1 MMAHDL
7 ADLTIAELS
16 GLLQRRELSPV
27 AVTRAA
33 LERVDALN
41 PQLNAFISVQAEAAL
56 SAARKAEEEI
66 SNGSYRGPLHGVPMA
81 VKDLYYTAGI
91 ATTCGS
97 EAFADFVPEMDATVV
112 TRLRDAGAVLLGKLN
127 LNEIALGTTGL
138 NKHFGPAR
146 NPWNTDHMPGGSSS
160 GSGVAVSAGMV
171 YGAVGSDTGG
181 SIRIPAALCGIT
193 GLKPTFGLVSLQGA
207 LPLSWSLDH
216 GGPMARTAKDCS
228 LLLQAMAGYDSGYDA
243 SIRGP
248 DVDYAQLLRRDLK
261 GMRLGV
267 VDEPLFQQADEE
279 VLAAFREAL
288 RVMEG
293 LGATVEEVSIPYL
306 RHGPDIG
313 PTILTA
319 EAAAYHALFLKER
332 SHLYD
337 PEVLARLE
345 SGFAIPATAYV
356 HAQRVRRVLDQQM
369 MDALRSV
376 DAIVA
381 PTTQVPAPPLSG
393 RMVSIA
399 GKEQDAKRFLANLM
413 RPFNLTGQPALAV
426 PSGFSSE
433 GLPLS
438 IQIAGRHLEDATVL
452 SIGHAYQSATD
463 WHKRRPTL

>member
-1 MMAHDL
+1 MTAQDL
-7 ADLTIAELS
+7 ANLSIAELS
-16 GLLQRRELSPV
+16 GFLERRELSPV
-27 AVTRAA
+27 EVTKAA
-33 LERVDALN
+33 LQRAEALN

-56 SAARKAEEEI
+56 SAARQAEEEI
-66 SNGSYRGPLHGVPMA
+66 GNGRYCGPLHGIPMA

-91 ATTCGS
+91 TTTCGS
-97 EAFADFVPEMDATVV
+97 AAFADFVPDVDATVV
-112 TRLRDAGAVLLGKLN
+112 TRLRGAGAVLLGKLN
-127 LNEIALGTTGL
+127 MNEIALGTTGL
-138 NKHFGPAR
+138 NKHFGAAR

-160 GSGVAVSAGMV
+160 GSGVAVAAGMV

-181 SIRIPAALCGIT
+181 SIRIPSALCGIT
-193 GLKPTFGLVSLQGA
+193 GLKPTYGLVSLQGA

-216 GGPMARTAKDCS
+216 GGPMARTTEDCA
-228 LLLQAMAGYDSGYDA
+228 LLLQAMAAFDPGYDA

-248 DVDYAQLLRRDLK
+248 DVDYKQSLRTDLK
-261 GMRLGV
+261 GVRLGV
-267 VDEPLFQQADEE
+267 VDDPLFQQADEE
-279 VLAAFREAL
+279 VLAAFKGAL

-319 EAAAYHALFLKER
+319 EAAAYHAPFLRER

-356 HAQRVRRVLDQQM
+356 HAQRVRRILEQQM
-369 MDALRSV
+369 TDALQNV
-376 DAIVA
+376 EAIVA
-381 PTTQVPAPPLSG
+381 PTTQVPAPPLDG
-393 RMVSIA
+393 RVVTIG
-399 GKEQDAKRFLANLM
+399 GKEQDSRRFLANLM

-438 IQIAGRHLEDATVL
+438 IQIAGRYLEDASVL
-452 SIGHAYQSATD
+452 AIGHAYQSATD
-463 WHKRRPTL
+463 WHKRRPVL